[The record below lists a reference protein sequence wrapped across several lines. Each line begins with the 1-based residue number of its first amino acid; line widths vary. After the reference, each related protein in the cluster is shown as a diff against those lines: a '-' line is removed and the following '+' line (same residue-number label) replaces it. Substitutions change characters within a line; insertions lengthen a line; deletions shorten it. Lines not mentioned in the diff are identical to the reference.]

1 MTLKKK
7 ALLAALEASLGVVT
21 PACRSCGISRETHYR
36 WLKEDDEYKES
47 VTLLDDLALDFAET
61 QLHRQIK
68 DGTPSSTI
76 FFLKTRGKKRGY
88 IEKQEIDHTLNTIT
102 GIRLVDD

>member
-7 ALLAALEASLGVVT
+7 AMLSALEASLGVVT
-21 PACRSCGISRETHYR
+21 PACRSCSISRETHYR
-36 WLKEDDEYKES
+36 WLKEDEEYKEA
-47 VTLLDDLALDFAET
+47 VTSLDDLALDFAET
-61 QLHRQIK
+61 HLHRQIK

-102 GIRLVDD
+102 GIKLVDD